1 MTETKKRVKALAD
14 TLYEFSGQDFTDR
27 SVQKHF
33 QSRLMLILRQMQAMG
48 VYVTLSEFSGYDNFG
63 RPVKAVFDGVHF
75 EMGSSGPEYKIQM
88 AYFEGVKL

>member
-33 QSRLMLILRQMQAMG
+33 QTRLMIVLQQMADMG
-48 VYVTLSEFSGYDNFG
+48 VYITLPEFSGYNNFG
-63 RPVKAVFDGVHF
+63 RPVKAIFNGVHF
-75 EMGSSGPEYKIQM
+75 EIGSAHPEYKIQM
-88 AYFEGVKL
+88 AHFDGTPL

>member
-1 MTETKKRVKALAD
+1 MGDMKKRVKALAD

-33 QSRLMLILRQMQAMG
+33 QSRLMLILRQMQSMG
-48 VYVTLSEFSGYDNFG
+48 VYVTLPEFSGYDNFG

-75 EMGSSGPEYKIQM
+75 EMESVWPEYKIQM
-88 AYFEGVKL
+88 AYFEGTPL

>member
-33 QSRLMLILRQMQAMG
+33 QTRLMIVLQQMADMG
-48 VYVTLSEFSGYDNFG
+48 VYVTLPEFTSYDNFG
-63 RPVKAVFDGVHF
+63 RTVKAIFNGVHF
-75 EMGSSGPEYKIQM
+75 DMGLPHPEYKIQM
-88 AYFEGVKL
+88 AHFNGAPL